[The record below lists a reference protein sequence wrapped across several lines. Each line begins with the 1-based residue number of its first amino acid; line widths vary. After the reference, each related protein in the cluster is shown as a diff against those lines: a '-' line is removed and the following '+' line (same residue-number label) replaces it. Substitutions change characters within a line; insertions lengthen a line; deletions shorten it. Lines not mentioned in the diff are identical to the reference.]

1 MTPRLTQQTE
11 NVVLQMGL
19 YTSFQLTSIEHL
31 SLIKQYVASFL
42 LTPTTN
48 NLLQRNIHCAATTD
62 DGRHVVIRLIK
73 KGDQGETHLQ
83 VLRRIASGGVG
94 LLGDNHALPVL
105 REIVH
110 DDMVF
115 VLFPLMSGSF
125 FIRYERVEDA
135 FKAMTDVLEVTGS
148 TT

>member
-1 MTPRLTQQTE
+1 M
-11 NVVLQMGL
+11 LQMGL
-19 YTSFQLTSIEHL
+19 HTSFQLTSIECL
-31 SLIKQYVASFL
+31 LLTRWYVASFL

-83 VLRRIASGGVG
+83 VLRRIASGAVAS
-94 LLGDNHALPVL
+94 LGDNHTLPVL
-105 REIVH
+105 LEIVH

-115 VLFPLMSGSF
+115 VLFPLVSDGF
-125 FIRYERVEDA
+125 FFHYGRVEDA
-135 FKAMTDVLEVTGS
+135 FKAMTDVLEVESS

>member
-1 MTPRLTQQTE
+1 M
-11 NVVLQMGL
+11 VL

-31 SLIKQYVASFL
+31 FSTRQYVTSFL

-48 NLLQRNIHCAATTD
+48 NLFQRNIHCAATTD

-83 VLRRIASGGVG
+83 VLRRIASGGAA
-94 LLGDNHALPVL
+94 LRGDNHTLPVL
-105 REIVH
+105 CEIVH

-115 VLFPLMSGSF
+115 VLFPLVSGSF
-125 FIRYERVEDA
+125 FVRYERVEDA
-135 FKAMTDVLEVTGS
+135 FKAMTDVLEVASS
-148 TT
+148 TP

>member
-1 MTPRLTQQTE
+1 MALH
-11 NVVLQMGL
+11 
-19 YTSFQLTSIEHL
+19 TSFQLTSIKGL
-31 SLIKQYVASFL
+31 FLTRWYVASFL

-48 NLLQRNIHCAATTD
+48 YLLQRNIHCAATTD

-83 VLRRIASGGVG
+83 VLRRIASGGVA

-110 DDMVF
+110 EDMVF
-115 VLFPLMSGSF
+115 VLFPLVSSGFSHH
-125 FIRYERVEDA
+125 YERVEDV
-135 FKAMTDVLEVTGS
+135 FKAMADVLEVASFTPWIIHILKHQ
-148 TT
+148 